1 MVKMVEYPDIS
12 LFVSVYL
19 PNQFVHRDENISPN
33 HPFSQIN
40 CPEIKG
46 TVIRMR
52 NVRIYKKYLREMGL
66 YSLSGCDNM
75 FIVESAKIRD
85 KAYHQRYM
93 NRCSTG

>member
-46 TVIRMR
+46 TVIRIR
-52 NVRIYKKYLREMGL
+52 NIYEKWDYTVYRGATICLL
-66 YSLSGCDNM
+66 
-75 FIVESAKIRD
+75 
-85 KAYHQRYM
+85 
-93 NRCSTG
+93 

>member
-1 MVKMVEYPDIS
+1 MVEYPDIS

-93 NRCSTG
+93 NSCSTG

>member
-12 LFVSVYL
+12 LFVSVYIPYQL
-19 PNQFVHRDENISPN
+19 NHRDENISPN

-52 NVRIYKKYLREMGL
+52 NVRIYKKYLREIGL
-66 YSLSGCDNM
+66 CSLSGCDNM

-85 KAYHQRYM
+85 KAYHQRVYE
-93 NRCSTG
+93 